1 MSLKRAQDLTDAGII
16 TEPGNAESFKTGDW
30 RTYVP
35 EFYLDNCIHCLF
47 CWIYCPDS
55 AIVVDTSGEKPQMK
69 GIDLDHC
76 KGCGIC
82 ANECPP
88 ARKGRAALVMV
99 REEK

>member
-1 MSLKRAQDLTDAGII
+1 MSLKRAQDLVEAGII
-16 TEPGNAESFKTGDW
+16 TEAGNAETFKTGDW

-35 EFYLDNCIHCLF
+35 EFVAENCIHCMF

-55 AIVVDTSGEKPQMK
+55 AIEVDTSGEKPQMK
-69 GIDLDHC
+69 GIILDHC

-88 ARKGRAALVMV
+88 ARKGKAALVMV

>member
-1 MSLKRAQDLTDAGII
+1 MSLKRASELAEAGII
-16 TEPGNAESFKTGDW
+16 TEAGNAETYATGDW
-30 RTYVP
+30 RTFVP
-35 EFYLDNCIHCLF
+35 QFVADNCIHCMF

-55 AIVVDTSGEKPQMK
+55 AIEIDVSGDKPQVV
-69 GIDLDHC
+69 GVNLVHC

-88 ARKGRAALVMV
+88 ANKGKAALVMV

>member
-1 MSLKRAQDLTDAGII
+1 MSLKKAQDLPEAGII
-16 TEPGNAESFKTGDW
+16 PEAGNAADFTTGDW

-35 EFYLDNCIHCLF
+35 EFVEENCIHCMF

-55 AIVVDTSGEKPQMK
+55 AIEIDTSGEKPKMV
-69 GIDLDHC
+69 GIILDHC

-82 ANECPP
+82 ATECPP
-88 ARKGRAALVMV
+88 AAKGKAALVMV

>member
-1 MSLKRAQDLTDAGII
+1 MSFIKTSELNEGGYIS
-16 TEPGNAESFKTGDW
+16 EPGNAALFKTGDW

-35 EFYLDNCIHCLF
+35 EFVAENCIHCMF

-55 AIVVDTSGEKPQMK
+55 AIEIDTSGEKPQVV
-69 GIDLDHC
+69 GVALDHC

-82 ANECPP
+82 AQECPP
-88 ARKGRAALVMV
+88 ANKGKAALVMI